1 MTAEARS
8 TPRAHHPRQP
18 PRMRLFV
25 SGGTG
30 VLGRGLRPLAA
41 TAGHELVLPTH
52 DQFDLFDPTAVA
64 AAIRDADGVLHLATR
79 IRARAAREPLID
91 RTCRASA
98 GTPDSEGIGGAG
110 RNGSFRPE
118 TNP

>member
-1 MTAEARS
+1 
-8 TPRAHHPRQP
+8 
-18 PRMRLFV
+18 MRLFV

-30 VLGRGLRPLAA
+30 VLGRALRPLAA

-79 IRARAAREPLID
+79 IRPLEQRA
-91 RTCRASA
+91 
-98 GTPDSEGIGGAG
+98 
-110 RNGSFRPE
+110 NQ
-118 TNP
+118 

>member
-1 MTAEARS
+1 MTSEARS

-18 PRMRLFV
+18 SRMRLFV

-30 VLGRGLRPLAA
+30 VLGRALRPLAA
-41 TAGHELVLPTH
+41 TAGYELVLPTH

-79 IRARAAREPLID
+79 IRPLEQRA
-91 RTCRASA
+91 
-98 GTPDSEGIGGAG
+98 
-110 RNGSFRPE
+110 NQ
-118 TNP
+118 

>member
-1 MTAEARS
+1 MTSEARS

-18 PRMRLFV
+18 SRMRLFV

-64 AAIRDADGVLHLATR
+64 AAIRDADGSCNWR
-79 IRARAAREPLID
+79 PGSARSSSARTND
-91 RTCRASA
+91 RSDL
-98 GTPDSEGIGGAG
+98 PSERRGAWLG
-110 RNGSFRPE
+110 RDRRRWP
-118 TNP
+118 